1 MSVMVLWI
9 INYVLYILLKKKKK
23 NYVLYINDDGPRLN
37 KKNIESL
44 QHLPV
49 GINIIKAYF
58 ERCNFHICRCCIGG
72 KNYE

>member
-1 MSVMVLWI
+1 MDHQLRAIYPSQ
-9 INYVLYILLKKKKK
+9 KKKK

-72 KNYE
+72 KNYK